1 VNVDGC
7 RRVKS
12 GVKKRD
18 ESCFRPLHLL
28 LVTEKK
34 KKIWV
39 EGVKKKR
46 PQTEKTSAFKEAG
59 SDQFHI
65 GPCNLEVIHDN
76 TSAKHKDALRLVRG
90 IYPPYQLVKSAF
102 GPN

>member
-1 VNVDGC
+1 MDVGGLKVE
-7 RRVKS
+7 S
-12 GVKKRD
+12 KKRD

-65 GPCNLEVIHDN
+65 GPC
-76 TSAKHKDALRLVRG
+76 KG
-90 IYPPYQLVKSAF
+90 F
-102 GPN
+102 